1 VLIFLRLLARLPL
14 SVLHGLGALAGNV
27 VYWMSPRYRRRL
39 RENLGAAIPNA
50 SAHSNVLLPAAIAE
64 AGKAMLETPAVWFKP
79 PSWVNA
85 MMVKIED
92 WGRIEALLARG
103 KGIVFLTPHLGC
115 FEITA
120 QYYALHYPITV
131 MFRPPRKEVLAPLM
145 TAGRGRPNL
154 IPVPAN
160 ARGVR
165 ALLKALKRGEAI
177 GMLPDQAPREGE
189 GAWADFFGRPAY
201 TMTLAGRL
209 LRASGAPV
217 VLAFAERLPRGE
229 GYHLHLEEGPVPVES
244 DASGETY
251 ETALNRALEKLIRQC
266 PAQYLWAYD
275 RYKIPKGASSKASSP
290 NAGIGNNG

>member
-1 VLIFLRLLARLPL
+1 VLIFLRLLAILPL
-14 SVLHGLGALAGNV
+14 RALHALGAFAGNV
-27 VYWMSPRYRRRL
+27 VYWASPRYRRRL
-39 RENLGAAIPNA
+39 RENLGTAMPNS
-50 SAHSNVLLPAAIAE
+50 SAKSDVDSGSLLPVAIAE
-64 AGKAMLETPAVWFKP
+64 AGKAMFETPAVWFKP

-85 MMVKIED
+85 VMVKIDD
-92 WGRIEALLARG
+92 WARIEALLARG

-120 QYYALHYPITV
+120 QYYALHHPITV
-131 MFRPPRKEVLAPLM
+131 LFRPPRKDILAPLM
-145 TAGRGRPNL
+145 AAGRGRSNL

-177 GMLPDQAPREGE
+177 GMLPDQAPAAGE

-209 LRASGAPV
+209 LRSSGAPV
-217 VLAFAERLPRGE
+217 VLAFAERLPHGA
-229 GYHLHLEEGPVPVES
+229 GYHLHLEQGPVPAES
-244 DASGETY
+244 DANGETY
-251 ETALNRALEKLIRQC
+251 ETALNRALEKLISRC

-275 RYKIPKGASSKASSP
+275 RYKTPKRARPESGAGERA
-290 NAGIGNNG
+290 